1 MFDISK
7 EGNIQLIRGDTLS
20 LALFI
25 NQGNELVP
33 SRYLLG
39 DNDTVYFALMEQ
51 NQLFENAILKK
62 VFTKETSEFT
72 EDGDLIITL
81 DPSDTESLL
90 EGQYIYTIKLRT
102 TNLDTNREEVR
113 TVVPEHQ
120 FSIMN

>member
-7 EGNIQLIRGDTLS
+7 EGNIQLVRGDTLS

-81 DPSDTESLL
+81 DPSDTENLL

-102 TNLDTNREEVR
+102 TNLDTNREEVK
-113 TVVPEHQ
+113 TVVTEHQ

>member
-33 SRYLLG
+33 SRYILG
-39 DNDTVYFALMEQ
+39 DNDEVYFALMEP

-81 DPSDTESLL
+81 DPSDTENLL

-113 TVVPEHQ
+113 TVVTEHQ

>member
-20 LALFI
+20 LVLFI

-33 SRYLLG
+33 SRYILG
-39 DNDTVYFALMEQ
+39 DNDEVYFALMEP

-81 DPSDTESLL
+81 DPSDTENLL

-113 TVVPEHQ
+113 TVVTEHQ